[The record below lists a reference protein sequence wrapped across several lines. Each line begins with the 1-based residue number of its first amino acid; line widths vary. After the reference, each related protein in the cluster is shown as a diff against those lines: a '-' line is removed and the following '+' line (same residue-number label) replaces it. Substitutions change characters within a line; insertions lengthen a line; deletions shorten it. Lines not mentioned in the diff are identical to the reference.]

1 MSLSLLRRGRFDTL
15 ARRHSQ
21 TGTPI
26 MRVILVA
33 GLLALMYPAVVVAQ
47 TAAAPSTAPA
57 PPTATTTTAAP
68 RAMTRGGDITKDQYI
83 ERAVE
88 RARRA
93 AEKRFDKLDA
103 DHDGVL
109 SADERGAARAARA
122 KRHAAPAQ

>member
-1 MSLSLLRRGRFDTL
+1 
-15 ARRHSQ
+15 
-21 TGTPI
+21 
-26 MRVILVA
+26 
-33 GLLALMYPAVVVAQ
+33 
-47 TAAAPSTAPA
+47 
-57 PPTATTTTAAP
+57 
-68 RAMTRGGDITKDQYI
+68 MTRGGDITKDQYI

-122 KRHAAPAQ
+122 KRRTAPAQ